1 MPEMNLAPPAADPAH
16 GAAPDLLRL
25 RAALQARLDDPARW
39 LDYIAAL
46 IEAGQTEPA
55 GRMLTQA
62 MQRGL
67 QGEAVE
73 ALIAQLSLWPVAVA
87 APRPDPSAACWNKA
101 VPDAREMDR
110 LLELYAQGCHDEVLL
125 QARSLTTRA
134 PMHGFAWKLL
144 GMALQ
149 QHGRLGESLAAKR
162 RAAHLLPVDAEAHS
176 NLGTAL
182 DLQGM
187 FDQAEVSLRRAL
199 ELNPGLAQA
208 HNNLGRVLQSQGRLR
223 EAGQCYRQALE
234 LAPDMSGAYSNLLF
248 TLSHDADVTPDEVV
262 AAHLEFDRR
271 YGHSLRATWQPHANT
286 RDPAKRLRVGF
297 VSGDLRRH
305 AVAHFLEPIWREFDR
320 EQIEIVAY
328 STATRED
335 SKTLDLRAL
344 TGRWVNVAAHTDA
357 QLADLIRADGVDILV
372 DLSGHTKHNRLLVF
386 ARKPAP
392 VQVSG
397 IGYPHTSGLSAIDYR
412 ISDAFR
418 LPPAMEAQ
426 YVEKVVR
433 IPCSGPFQHGPAP
446 DVNALP
452 ALTAG
457 GFTFGSFQRASKIT
471 GATVRLWSR
480 VLVAVPGS
488 RMLIGAIGDAG
499 AQARIRAE
507 FAASDVAPHRL
518 VFHPRMQIQDY
529 LALHH
534 QVDMLLDSHP
544 YPGGT
549 TTNHGLWM
557 GVPTLTRVGES
568 VVSWQGAGT
577 LLRLGLTEMVA
588 RDDDEYVRLAQRWA
602 GDLAALA
609 TLRATLRQ
617 HVDDSPLRKP
627 AAVAAGYQAAYR
639 AMWQRWCDGRP
650 VEAFTVTL

>member
-1 MPEMNLAPPAADPAH
+1 MNLAPPVAAQQA
-16 GAAPDLLRL
+16 GATPDLLRL
-25 RAALQARLDDPARW
+25 RAALQAQLDDPRRW

-67 QGEAVE
+67 QGAAVE
-73 ALIAQLSLWPVAVA
+73 ALIARLSGGSAPVPASQ
-87 APRPDPSAACWNKA
+87 PGPSTACWNKA
-101 VPDAREMDR
+101 VPDAREMDA
-110 LLELYAQGCHDEVLL
+110 LLDLYAKGCHDEVLQ
-125 QARSLTTRA
+125 QARNLTTRA
-134 PMHGFAWKLL
+134 PMHGFGWKLL

-187 FDQAEVSLRRAL
+187 FDEAEVSLRRAL

-208 HNNLGRVLQSQGRLR
+208 HNNLGRVLQSQGRLQ
-223 EAGQCYRQALE
+223 EAGRCYRRALE
-234 LAPDMSGAYSNLLF
+234 LAPDMSGTYSNLLF
-248 TLSHDADVTPDEVV
+248 TISHDADLTPTEVL

-271 YGHSLRATWQPHANT
+271 YGHPLRATWQPHANVK
-286 RDPAKRLRVGF
+286 DPAKRLRVGF

-320 EQIEIVAY
+320 AQIEIVAY

-357 QLADLIRADGVDILV
+357 QLADLVRADGVDILV

-412 ISDAFR
+412 ISDDFR
-418 LPPAMEAQ
+418 LPPALEAQ

-433 IPCSGPFQHGPAP
+433 IPCSGPFEHGPAP
-446 DVNALP
+446 AVNSLP

-457 GFTFGSFQRASKIT
+457 VFTFGSFQRATKINET
-471 GATVRLWSR
+471 TLRLWSR
-480 VLVAVPGS
+480 VLLALPGS
-488 RMLIGAIGDAG
+488 RMLIGATGDAG
-499 AQARIRAE
+499 SQERIRAG
-507 FAASDVAPHRL
+507 FAANGVAPHRL
-518 VFHPRMQIQDY
+518 VFHPRMQVQDY

-534 QVDMLLDSHP
+534 QVDLLLDSHP

-602 GDLAALA
+602 GDLATLA
-609 TLRATLRQ
+609 NLRATLRQ

-627 AAVAAGYQAAYR
+627 KAVAAGYQAAYR
-639 AMWQRWCDGRP
+639 AMWERWCHDRP